1 MLNHVFHTY
10 IFAYCQQ
17 NRYVGYAIYTDL
29 FTLNILHIAQEN
41 TCKICKIVKN
51 TSSEKQKRMAASM
64 GRLFRKVFQM
74 QSSWYSSRLKA
85 VINHVPKYKK
95 PGLY

>member
-10 IFAYCQQ
+10 IIAYCQQ

-64 GRLFRKVFQM
+64 GRFFRKVFQM
-74 QSSWYSSRLKA
+74 QSS
-85 VINHVPKYKK
+85 
-95 PGLY
+95 